1 MNINERN
8 SKNEENKNVNE
19 NEAKQKEE
27 KNVNNSIPR
36 NLMNSNQNNNQNIED
51 ENEEMDEID
60 NLGVKGNII
69 SDYNSA
75 LKQRLD
81 SCDSPIPN
89 AQFKFSIDLPNVP
102 KQRLHEYLNDDLL
115 NALDVSPNIPNI
127 NSGIINNKNIQTEN
141 IDNNPNNLFGFSLYP
156 EPSENNLDSKNNTNN
171 NLQEFSNKK
180 NDNEINIK
188 NDNNKA
194 IKDNNNNNNMNE
206 INKNVFN
213 SNNINST
220 KNNNSIN
227 NNYNNFQNFNFVNN
241 INNINYPNIPKSTN
255 LNYNFNNPQIY
266 IPTKLRNKDQINMVN
281 SKEINTFQNKK
292 QEEQSNAKN
301 KFDNGNKKNNQNQN
315 TKKEG
320 GKNKKHFEVRAGDWT
335 CGKCNNLNFS
345 FRNKCNRCG
354 LPKEMSSK
362 YEPMNPEMFGQ
373 NMNFPLMNGMNANF
387 IYRNNINNININ
399 VNNINNANEVK
410 FYPK

>member
-1 MNINERN
+1 MNINEQN
-8 SKNEENKNVNE
+8 SKNGENKKINE
-19 NEAKQKEE
+19 NEEKQKEG
-27 KNVNNSIPR
+27 KNVNNSIPQ
-36 NLMNSNQNNNQNIED
+36 NLLNANQINMQNINE
-51 ENEEMDEID
+51 ENEEMDDID
-60 NLGVKGNII
+60 NLGVKGYINNN
-69 SDYNSA
+69 YNSA
-75 LKQRLD
+75 LQQRLD

-127 NSGIINNKNIQTEN
+127 SSGIINNKNMQTEN
-141 IDNNPNNLFGFSLYP
+141 LDNNPNNLFGFSLYP
-156 EPSENNLDSKNNTNN
+156 ESSENNIDNQNKNN
-171 NLQEFSNKK
+171 NLQEFNNNPSEINKNIDNKK
-180 NDNEINIK
+180 I
-188 NDNNKA
+188 
-194 IKDNNNNNNMNE
+194 IKDNNINE

-213 SNNINST
+213 NNNISNSNNSHNV
-220 KNNNSIN
+220 IN

-241 INNINYPNIPKSTN
+241 INNINYQNIPKNTN
-255 LNYNFNNPQIY
+255 LNYNINNPQIY
-266 IPTKLRNKDQINMVN
+266 IPTKLRNKDQINMIN
-281 SKEINTFQNKK
+281 SKEINTLKK
-292 QEEQSNAKN
+292 QEEQNNAKN

-373 NMNFPLMNGMNANF
+373 NMNFPLINGMNANF
-387 IYRNNINNININ
+387 MYRNNINNININ
-399 VNNINNANEVK
+399 VNNINNPNEVK

>member
-1 MNINERN
+1 MNINEQN
-8 SKNEENKNVNE
+8 SKNGENKNINE
-19 NEAKQKEE
+19 NEEKQKEE
-27 KNVNNSIPR
+27 KNVNNSIPQ
-36 NLMNSNQNNNQNIED
+36 NLLNVNQINMQNID
-51 ENEEMDEID
+51 VENEEMDEID
-60 NLGVKGNII
+60 NLGVKGNINNN
-69 SDYNSA
+69 YNSA

-127 NSGIINNKNIQTEN
+127 SSGIINNKNMQAEN

-156 EPSENNLDSKNNTNN
+156 ESSENNIDNQNNNN
-171 NLQEFSNKK
+171 NLQEFN
-180 NDNEINIK
+180 NNQNEINK
-188 NDNNKA
+188 NIDNKKI
-194 IKDNNNNNNMNE
+194 IKDNNINE
-206 INKNVFN
+206 INKNVYNNNISN
-213 SNNINST
+213 SNNS
-220 KNNNSIN
+220 NNVIN

-241 INNINYPNIPKSTN
+241 INNINYQNIPKNTN
-255 LNYNFNNPQIY
+255 LNYNINNPQIY
-266 IPTKLRNKDQINMVN
+266 IPTKLRNKDQINMIN
-281 SKEINTFQNKK
+281 SKEINTLKK
-292 QEEQSNAKN
+292 QEEQNNAKN

-373 NMNFPLMNGMNANF
+373 NMNFPLINGMNANF
-387 IYRNNINNININ
+387 MYRNNINNININ
-399 VNNINNANEVK
+399 VNNINNPNEVK

>member
-1 MNINERN
+1 MNINEQN
-8 SKNEENKNVNE
+8 ANNGENKNINE
-19 NEAKQKEE
+19 NEEKQKEE
-27 KNVNNSIPR
+27 KNVNNSIPQ
-36 NLMNSNQNNNQNIED
+36 NLLNANQINMQNID
-51 ENEEMDEID
+51 VENEEMDEID
-60 NLGVKGNII
+60 NLGVKGNINNN
-69 SDYNSA
+69 YNSA
-75 LKQRLD
+75 LMQRLD

-127 NSGIINNKNIQTEN
+127 SSGIINNKNMQAEN
-141 IDNNPNNLFGFSLYP
+141 LDNNPNNLFGFSLYP
-156 EPSENNLDSKNNTNN
+156 ESSENNIDNQNNNNNNN
-171 NLQEFSNKK
+171 NLQEFNNNQSEIYKNIDNKK
-180 NDNEINIK
+180 I
-188 NDNNKA
+188 
-194 IKDNNNNNNMNE
+194 IKDNNINE

-213 SNNINST
+213 NNNISNSSNN
-220 KNNNSIN
+220 NNIIN
-227 NNYNNFQNFNFVNN
+227 NNFNNFQNFNFVNN
-241 INNINYPNIPKSTN
+241 INNINYQNIPKNTN
-255 LNYNFNNPQIY
+255 LNYNINNPQIY
-266 IPTKLRNKDQINMVN
+266 IPTKLRNKDQINMIN
-281 SKEINTFQNKK
+281 SKEINTLKK
-292 QEEQSNAKN
+292 QEEQNNAKN

-387 IYRNNINNININ
+387 MYRNNINNININ
-399 VNNINNANEVK
+399 VNNINNPNDVK

>member
-1 MNINERN
+1 MNINEQN
-8 SKNEENKNVNE
+8 SKNGENKKINE
-19 NEAKQKEE
+19 NEEKQKEG
-27 KNVNNSIPR
+27 KNVNNSIPQ
-36 NLMNSNQNNNQNIED
+36 NLLNVNQINMQNID
-51 ENEEMDEID
+51 VENEEMDEID
-60 NLGVKGNII
+60 NLGVKGNINNN
-69 SDYNSA
+69 YNSA

-127 NSGIINNKNIQTEN
+127 SSGIINNKNMQTEN

-156 EPSENNLDSKNNTNN
+156 ESSENNIDNQNNNN
-171 NLQEFSNKK
+171 NLQEF
-180 NDNEINIK
+180 
-188 NDNNKA
+188 
-194 IKDNNNNNNMNE
+194 NNNQNE

-213 SNNINST
+213 NNNISNSNN
-220 KNNNSIN
+220 NNNIIN

-241 INNINYPNIPKSTN
+241 INNINYQNIPKNTN
-255 LNYNFNNPQIY
+255 LNYNINNPQIY
-266 IPTKLRNKDQINMVN
+266 IPTKLRNKDQINMIN
-281 SKEINTFQNKK
+281 SKEINTLKK
-292 QEEQSNAKN
+292 QEEQNNAKN

-373 NMNFPLMNGMNANF
+373 NMNFPLINGMNANF
-387 IYRNNINNININ
+387 MYRNNINNININ
-399 VNNINNANEVK
+399 VNNINNPNEVK